1 MNRNDLRR
9 YRYQAGRYLKVWD
22 GRNDGGWY
30 RTKAEALAAVQPA
43 KAESPKEPAKG
54 DGGIDWSTPWLKLR
68 ASLREMGFDGAT
80 KAEAIEF
87 AKAKGW
93 DVPE

>member
-22 GRNDGGWY
+22 GRNDEGWY
-30 RTKAEALAAVQPA
+30 PTKDEALAAVQP
-43 KAESPKEPAKG
+43 KEPIA
-54 DGGIDWSTPWLKLR
+54 DGIDWSTPWLKLR
-68 ASLREMGFDGAT
+68 AALREKGFEGTT